1 LTRTVCRK
9 SIPDRVRT
17 IRTSTVRVLLR
28 WRKTVKRPVLRVAV
42 EGPPGARD
50 RVLQSLREMGYEV
63 KQVSALPGRRLS
75 ATVLAPH
82 GEV

>member
-1 LTRTVCRK
+1 
-9 SIPDRVRT
+9 
-17 IRTSTVRVLLR
+17 
-28 WRKTVKRPVLRVAV
+28 VKRPVLRVSV
-42 EGPPGARD
+42 DGPPGARD

-63 KQVSALPGRRLS
+63 KSVTALPGRRVS

>member
-1 LTRTVCRK
+1 M
-9 SIPDRVRT
+9 
-17 IRTSTVRVLLR
+17 
-28 WRKTVKRPVLRVAV
+28 KRPVLRVSV
-42 EGPPGARD
+42 DGPPGARD

-63 KQVSALPGRRLS
+63 KSVTPLPGRRVS